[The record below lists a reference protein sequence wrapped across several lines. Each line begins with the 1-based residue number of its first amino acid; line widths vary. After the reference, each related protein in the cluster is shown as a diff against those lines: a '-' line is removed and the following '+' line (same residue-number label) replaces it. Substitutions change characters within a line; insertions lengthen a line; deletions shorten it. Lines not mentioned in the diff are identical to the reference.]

1 MSARAALIAALIA
14 AVLASFAA
22 RMAAELRGAC
32 LATIDLYY
40 LLAGSLGP
48 GWRFGAAVPVFRG
61 GLGAEIAAAA
71 PWAGFSAARWG
82 LVLLAVHAVNA
93 GLVFAFARRAGL
105 ARAWAAGAALLFCA
119 VPGLADSAF
128 RPSNATELLLLT
140 AFLLVT
146 VAYMGRAEAESL
158 GAKAGWLLV
167 EAGAVVLGV
176 GNKESFVVYPA
187 LLAAYELTLG
197 RDLPRDA
204 HPRAAAARL
213 APHLPLFAYAAAAS
227 LPWIVDSPTHAFA
240 LDFSPASLL
249 RQAARISSAVA
260 MPWFENHDPLSP
272 PWAALLAPAALA
284 LLAKRGGPAARFAAL
299 FALVVAAPVLVLG
312 RRFDAVYA
320 YHVWP
325 AFATAAALALSS
337 AGPGP
342 TAALGA
348 WLALLAVLPGTR
360 MAKACAFSA
369 DAAAAVETLPCG
381 SGAPRWAVPRGLAAE
396 HLALWRA
403 AAARISHV
411 PVEARRCLEHEGLDE
426 GWRCA
431 GGDLA
436 EDALLR
442 EESAPVPVL
451 RQLLAARC
459 GRLGVRLRLAR
470 NLSK

>member
-1 MSARAALIAALIA
+1 VKARAALCAALIAAA
-14 AVLASFAA
+14 AASFAA
-22 RMAAELRGAC
+22 RMAAELSGAC

-40 LLAGSLGP
+40 LLAGSLEP
-48 GWRFGAAVPVFRG
+48 RWRSGAGAPVFRG
-61 GLGAEIAAAA
+61 GLGAEVALAA

-82 LVLLAVHAVNA
+82 AVLLSVHAVNA
-93 GLVFAFARRAGL
+93 ALVFAFARRAGL
-105 ARAWAAGAALLFCA
+105 DRRWAAAAALLFCA

-128 RPSNATELLLLT
+128 RPSNITELLLLT

-146 VAYMGRAEAESL
+146 VAYMSRARASS
-158 GAKAGWLLV
+158 AAARAAWLLV
-167 EAGAVVLGV
+167 EAGAVVLGA

-187 LLAAYELTLG
+187 LLAAWELTLG
-197 RDLPRDA
+197 RGLPRRA
-204 HPRAAAARL
+204 HLRAAALRL
-213 APHLPLFAYAAAAS
+213 SPHLLLFAYAAAAS

-240 LDFSPASLL
+240 LDFSPASVL

-272 PWAALLAPAALA
+272 PWAALLAPAAFAVLA
-284 LLAKRGGPAARFAAL
+284 RRGGPAARFAAL
-299 FALVVAAPVLVLG
+299 FALIVAAPVLVLG
-312 RRFDAVYA
+312 ARFDAVYA

-337 AGPGP
+337 AGTGT

-348 WLALLAVLPGTR
+348 WLALLAALPATR
-360 MAKACAFSA
+360 MAKACAFGP
-369 DAAAAVETLPCG
+369 DAAAAAEALPCG
-381 SGAPRWAVPRGLAAE
+381 SGTPEWTVPRALAAE
-396 HLALWRA
+396 HLALWRS
-403 AAARISHV
+403 AAARSPHT
-411 PVEARRCLEHEGLDE
+411 PAGARRCLEEEGLDE

-431 GGDLA
+431 GGGLA

-459 GRLGVRLRLAR
+459 GRLGVRLRLAEAR
-470 NLSK
+470 P

>member
-1 MSARAALIAALIA
+1 MKARAAVCGALIAA
-14 AVLASFAA
+14 AVLSFAA
-22 RMAAELRGAC
+22 RVAAELGRAC

-40 LLAGSLGP
+40 LLAGSLEP
-48 GWRFGAAVPVFRG
+48 RWRSGAVVPVFRG
-61 GLGAEIAAAA
+61 GLGAEIALAS
-71 PWAGFSAARWG
+71 PWAGFSAARWAA
-82 LVLLAVHAVNA
+82 VLLAVHAVNS

-105 ARAWAAGAALLFCA
+105 ERAWAAAAAALFFA

-128 RPSNATELLLLT
+128 RPSNITELLLLT

-146 VAYMGRAEAESL
+146 VAYMSRARAASP
-158 GAKAGWLLV
+158 AARAAWLLV

-176 GNKESFVVYPA
+176 GNKESFLVYPA

-197 RDLPRDA
+197 RGLPWRA
-204 HPRAAAARL
+204 HLRAAALRL
-213 APHLPLFAYAAAAS
+213 SPHILLFAYAARAS
-227 LPWIVDSPTHAFA
+227 LPWILDPRIHAFA
-240 LDFSPASLL
+240 LDFSPASVM

-260 MPWFENHDPLSP
+260 MPWFANHDPLSP
-272 PWAALLAPAALA
+272 PWAALLAPAAFA
-284 LLAKRGGPAARFAAL
+284 VLAKKGGAAARFAAL

-312 RRFDAVYA
+312 DRFDAVYA

-337 AGPGP
+337 AGRGS

-348 WLALLAVLPGTR
+348 WLALLAVLPATR
-360 MAKACAFSA
+360 MAKACAFGP
-369 DAAAAVETLPCG
+369 DAAAAAEAVPCG
-381 SGAPRWAVPRGLAAE
+381 SGAPEWVVPRGLAAQHME
-396 HLALWRA
+396 LWRS
-403 AAARISHV
+403 AAARLPHM
-411 PVEARRCLEHEGLDE
+411 PAAARRCLGEEGLDE

-436 EDALLR
+436 EEALFR

-459 GRLGVRLRLAR
+459 GRLAVRLRLAEPR
-470 NLSK
+470 P